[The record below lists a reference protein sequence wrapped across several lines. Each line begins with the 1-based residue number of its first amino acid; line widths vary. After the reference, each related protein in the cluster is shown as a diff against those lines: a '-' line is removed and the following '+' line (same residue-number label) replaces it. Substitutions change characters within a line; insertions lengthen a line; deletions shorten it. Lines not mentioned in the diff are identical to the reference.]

1 MQKVVEPVLI
11 GKEQG
16 FNFTDDDFQ
25 YVLDLGLMKV
35 VKGAVK
41 PSNPIYAEV
50 IVRAL
55 TSEAQMTMDAADHP
69 PYAPAYLKGETLD
82 MMKLLTD
89 FQQFWRMNSEIWIER
104 YQYKEAA
111 PHLILMA
118 FLHRILNAEG
128 SLSRELATGRKRLD
142 LCAHYKGR
150 DYPIELKRRRSRKT
164 YQEGLDQLAGYM
176 DKLGCDEGWLI
187 VFDQRE
193 DIPWDKKIFR
203 QSTRIGKKR
212 IHTLGC

>member
-1 MQKVVEPVLI
+1 MHRRDAHIDSLLERLTEKRVQKVVEPVLI
-11 GKEQG
+11 GKELG

-25 YVLDLGLMKV
+25 YTLDLGLMKV

-69 PYAPAYLKGETLD
+69 PHAPAYVKGETLD

-104 YQYKEAA
+104 HQYKEAA

-118 FLHRILNAEG
+118 FLQRIL
-128 SLSRELATGRKRLD
+128 
-142 LCAHYKGR
+142 
-150 DYPIELKRRRSRKT
+150 
-164 YQEGLDQLAGYM
+164 
-176 DKLGCDEGWLI
+176 
-187 VFDQRE
+187 
-193 DIPWDKKIFR
+193 
-203 QSTRIGKKR
+203 
-212 IHTLGC
+212 